1 MVVLD
6 YSVLLTLIFAQDQ
19 DQVTCYLSDGER
31 GPVVIRQ
38 GVSEDTRP
46 EGEASGGPLEARP
59 QRANFVESH
68 GSQETTKGLRR
79 KDSAI
84 TVCTVRDPL
93 GSHHLLP
100 GRGASLERGLF
111 VAVPAAQR
119 TSTGKE
125 SCRCEQCEKALRNRH
140 VFSHPGTHT
149 REKPHT
155 CTQCGECFQAS
166 GVIVPCRVKSV
177 SNVAEP

>member
-6 YSVLLTLIFAQDQ
+6 YSVFLTLIFAQDQ
-19 DQVTCYLSDGER
+19 DQVTSYLSDGESR
-31 GPVVIRQ
+31 SGINLIRQ

-46 EGEASGGPLEARP
+46 GRKASGGPLEARP

-79 KDSAI
+79 KDSAN

-111 VAVPAAQR
+111 VPVPAAQR
-119 TSTGKE
+119 TSTGRE
-125 SCRCEQCEKALRNRH
+125 SCRCEGCEKELRNRH
-140 VFSHPGTHT
+140 VFSPSVCSRQRETPHQQPVWGTFPG
-149 REKPHT
+149 
-155 CTQCGECFQAS
+155 
-166 GVIVPCRVKSV
+166 
-177 SNVAEP
+177 

>member
-31 GPVVIRQ
+31 GPVIRQ

-140 VFSHPGTHT
+140 VFSHPSAHA

>member
-6 YSVLLTLIFAQDQ
+6 YSVLPTLIFAQDQ

-31 GPVVIRQ
+31 GPVIRQ
-38 GVSEDTRP
+38 GVSKDTRP
-46 EGEASGGPLEARP
+46 EGEASGEPLEARP

-79 KDSAI
+79 KDSAN

-111 VAVPAAQR
+111 LAVPAAQR

-140 VFSHPGTHT
+140 VFSPSECSRKRETPHLHPVWGMF
-149 REKPHT
+149 P
-155 CTQCGECFQAS
+155 G
-166 GVIVPCRVKSV
+166 
-177 SNVAEP
+177 